1 MEMSVGSYWFKFPS
15 KPLAL
20 KNFNSKDITLR
31 TVNVQKYKILFF
43 TSKIDLSTN
52 ICLNGILKKIMKRMK
67 VYVHLFVYRWTVEEV
82 KKKHPFTL
90 PALTTQGINQN

>member
-1 MEMSVGSYWFKFPS
+1 MYGDVCWFLLIQISVKTGCVKKFCGIFKGH
-15 KPLAL
+15 
-20 KNFNSKDITLR
+20 FNSKDITLR

-67 VYVHLFVYRWTVEEV
+67 VYVHLFVYR
-82 KKKHPFTL
+82 
-90 PALTTQGINQN
+90 